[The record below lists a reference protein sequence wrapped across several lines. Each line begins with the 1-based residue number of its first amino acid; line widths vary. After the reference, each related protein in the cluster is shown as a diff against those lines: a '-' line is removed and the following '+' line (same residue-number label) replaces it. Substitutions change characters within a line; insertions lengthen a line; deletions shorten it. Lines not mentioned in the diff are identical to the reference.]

1 MMINIHQNFDYDPLA
16 YNYISIYNIRELC
29 LLIAP
34 NRGRPPSCS
43 CSPGP
48 VEGSKPEENLELAW
62 CLGTPGKLPSSV
74 SGSGR
79 TLKGSSLGRLSRAVA
94 VLCPKPNDTISLF
107 IELDMGHDARELQ
120 QPVELI
126 QGKQPTYV
134 EDPRMVMYSRGQN
147 PLFPE
152 SLRHMCIYL

>member
-1 MMINIHQNFDYDPLA
+1 
-16 YNYISIYNIRELC
+16 
-29 LLIAP
+29 
-34 NRGRPPSCS
+34 
-43 CSPGP
+43 
-48 VEGSKPEENLELAW
+48 
-62 CLGTPGKLPSSV
+62 
-74 SGSGR
+74 
-79 TLKGSSLGRLSRAVA
+79 LSRAVA

-107 IELDMGHDARELQ
+107 IELDMGHDAPELQ

-134 EDPRMVMYSRGQN
+134 EVPRMVMYSRGQN